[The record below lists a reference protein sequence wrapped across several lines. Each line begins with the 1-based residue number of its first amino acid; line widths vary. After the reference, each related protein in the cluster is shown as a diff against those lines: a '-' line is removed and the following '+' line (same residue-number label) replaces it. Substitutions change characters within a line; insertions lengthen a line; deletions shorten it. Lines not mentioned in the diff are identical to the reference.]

1 MVFLQKDL
9 GSSEELDA
17 GCSLMLHKSAALYCV
32 DDAGKH
38 SLRVHNRAV
47 FYVLRMSCIDLQPDL
62 CAEVCVV

>member
-1 MVFLQKDL
+1 
-9 GSSEELDA
+9 
-17 GCSLMLHKSAALYCV
+17 MLHKSAALYCV

-62 CAEVCVV
+62 CAEVCVCV